1 MADMT
6 VKTVSILGATG
17 SVGRAAA
24 DLVIGAP
31 ERFQAEAIAA
41 GSDAEA
47 LANLGRELKA
57 RFVAVAD
64 ENRYRDL
71 KNALSGYKCEIAA
84 GAAAVKEAGQ
94 RQADIAVAAIVGL
107 AGLESTLAAC
117 MTGKT
122 VALANKEALV
132 SAGDVVKAAAAAN
145 GAQILPVDSEHSAL
159 FQAYEPERAHTV
171 EKLTLTASGGPF
183 WKWSKSQIANATLE
197 DALRHPTWD
206 MGSKITIDSA
216 TMMNKGL
223 ELIEAARLFPLP
235 EDRIDVLIHPQSI
248 IHGMVSYRDGS
259 VMAQLGAPD
268 MQTPIA
274 VALAWP
280 DRMQTP
286 VQRLDLASI
295 GQLTFDAPDPE
306 RFPSINLA
314 RQALRDGGDR
324 PAVLNASNEVA
335 VAAFLEGRISFMA
348 IVETVMESLAVVPRM
363 HANTLEQV
371 VEVDR
376 QARLAALNHISSLT

>member
-1 MADMT
+1 MT

-183 WKWSKSQIANATLE
+183 WKWSKSQIANAALE

-280 DRMQTP
+280 DRMQTH

-324 PAVLNASNEVA
+324 LAVLNAANEVA

>member
-1 MADMT
+1 MT

-24 DLVIGAP
+24 DLLIGAP

-47 LANLGRELKA
+47 LANLGRKLKA

-132 SAGDVVKAAAAAN
+132 SAGDVVKAAAATN

-159 FQAYEPERAHTV
+159 FQAYEPERAHAV
-171 EKLTLTASGGPF
+171 EKLILTASGGPF

-348 IVETVMESLAVVPRM
+348 IVETVMESLAVVPSM
-363 HANTLEQV
+363 HANTLAQV

>member
-1 MADMT
+1 MT

-132 SAGDVVKAAAAAN
+132 SAGDVVKAAAATN

-159 FQAYEPERAHTV
+159 FQAYEPERAHAV
-171 EKLTLTASGGPF
+171 EKLILTASGGPF

-235 EDRIDVLIHPQSI
+235 EDKIDVLIHPQSI

>member
-24 DLVIGAP
+24 DLLIGAP

-47 LANLGRELKA
+47 LANLGRKLKA

-84 GAAAVKEAGQ
+84 GTAAVKEAGQ

-248 IHGMVSYRDGS
+248 IHGMVSYKDGS

-324 PAVLNASNEVA
+324 PAVLNAANEVA
-335 VAAFLEGRISFMA
+335 VAAFLEGRISFVA
-348 IVETVMESLAVVPRM
+348 IVETVMAALAAVPGM
-363 HANTLEQV
+363 QANTLEQV

>member
-1 MADMT
+1 MT

-41 GSDAEA
+41 GSDVDA

-64 ENRYRDL
+64 ENRYQDL
-71 KNALSGYKCEIAA
+71 KKALSGYKCEIAA

-324 PAVLNASNEVA
+324 PAVLNAANEVA

>member
-1 MADMT
+1 MT

-132 SAGDVVKAAAAAN
+132 SAGDVVKAAAATN

-159 FQAYEPERAHTV
+159 FQAYEPERAHAV
-171 EKLTLTASGGPF
+171 EKLILTASGGPF

-376 QARLAALNHISSLT
+376 QARQAALNHMSSLT

>member
-1 MADMT
+1 MT

-324 PAVLNASNEVA
+324 PAVLNAANEVA
-335 VAAFLEGRISFMA
+335 VAAFLEGRISFVA
-348 IVETVMESLAVVPRM
+348 IVETVMAALAAVPGM
-363 HANTLEQV
+363 HANNLEQV
-371 VEVDR
+371 AEVDR
-376 QARLAALNHISSLT
+376 QARLAALNHINSLN

>member
-1 MADMT
+1 MT

-132 SAGDVVKAAAAAN
+132 SAGDVVKAAAATN

-159 FQAYEPERAHTV
+159 FQAYEPERAHAV
-171 EKLTLTASGGPF
+171 EKLILTASGGPF

>member
-1 MADMT
+1 
-6 VKTVSILGATG
+6 
-17 SVGRAAA
+17 
-24 DLVIGAP
+24 
-31 ERFQAEAIAA
+31 
-41 GSDAEA
+41 
-47 LANLGRELKA
+47 
-57 RFVAVAD
+57 
-64 ENRYRDL
+64 
-71 KNALSGYKCEIAA
+71 
-84 GAAAVKEAGQ
+84 
-94 RQADIAVAAIVGL
+94 
-107 AGLESTLAAC
+107 
-117 MTGKT
+117 
-122 VALANKEALV
+122 
-132 SAGDVVKAAAAAN
+132 
-145 GAQILPVDSEHSAL
+145 
-159 FQAYEPERAHTV
+159 
-171 EKLTLTASGGPF
+171 
-183 WKWSKSQIANATLE
+183 
-197 DALRHPTWD
+197 

-223 ELIEAARLFPLP
+223 ELIEAARLFPLS

-248 IHGMVSYRDGS
+248 IHGMVSYIDGS

>member
-1 MADMT
+1 MT

-41 GSDAEA
+41 GSDVDA

-64 ENRYRDL
+64 ENRYQDL
-71 KNALSGYKCEIAA
+71 KKALSGYRCEIAA
-84 GAAAVKEAGQ
+84 GAAAVKEAGH

-132 SAGDVVKAAAAAN
+132 SAGDVVKAAAADNA
-145 GAQILPVDSEHSAL
+145 AKILPVDSEHSAL
-159 FQAYEPERAHTV
+159 FQAYEPERASTV

-183 WKWSKSQIANATLE
+183 WKWSQSQIANATLE

-223 ELIEAARLFPLP
+223 ELIEAARLFPLS

-295 GQLTFDAPDPE
+295 GQLTFDAPDSE

-324 PAVLNASNEVA
+324 PAVLNAANEVA
-335 VAAFLEGRISFMA
+335 VAAFLEGRISFVA
-348 IVETVMESLAVVPRM
+348 IVETVMAALAAVPGM
-363 HANTLEQV
+363 PANTLEQV